1 MTVSRFELKYSS
13 DWQPLELK
21 ADARMRPGLIGLAT
35 SFGLTTAI
43 NEITQNGITSS
54 KNDQISARTVVLPTN
69 FFAAYEGL
77 SARLVGLK
85 PGAELPIYV
94 VPQAEIK
101 LTVRG
106 VTRGQFQTPGGLVI
120 TDRYSV
126 TFLNPS
132 GDVLAEISVDA
143 NGRFARLEVESAG
156 LLVIRQDLA
165 TVATRVLTA
174 RNPTDVDV
182 TIPAP
187 GFSLAGTLTTPPATA
202 ARLRSPAI
210 LLVGGS
216 GGFDRDAV
224 VAGIPMFAQLAAE
237 LAAQRL
243 RGAALRQTRSRP
255 ERRAARDRHAA

>member
-1 MTVSRFELKYSS
+1 MIGSLSYSMAACAVALALGVGVWSAPQPATPVPGEAVFSVFISGKEIGREQVNLSRVGSDWVITSTNRIGPPIDVTVSRFELKYSS

-21 ADARMRPGLIGLAT
+21 ADGRMRPGLIGLAT

-94 VPQAEIK
+94 APQAEIK

-126 TFLNPS
+126 TFLNP
-132 GDVLAEISVDA
+132 GW
-143 NGRFARLEVESAG
+143 R
-156 LLVIRQDLA
+156 
-165 TVATRVLTA
+165 
-174 RNPTDVDV
+174 
-182 TIPAP
+182 
-187 GFSLAGTLTTPPATA
+187 
-202 ARLRSPAI
+202 
-210 LLVGGS
+210 
-216 GGFDRDAV
+216 
-224 VAGIPMFAQLAAE
+224 
-237 LAAQRL
+237 
-243 RGAALRQTRSRP
+243 RP
-255 ERRAARDRHAA
+255 R